1 MPPPRPK
8 PTFKK
13 EVKVTTIPPSR
24 KRRKSFFEE
33 YYYGILFAEFLI
45 IALLVGAGGMGFWRG
60 ILIGLVIAAATAVV
74 WQLRQFARYKDTPA
88 AKLTLAPP
96 PPEIKP
102 IRPAKRAPAPVGPD
116 GKKVFP
122 PSYFPPLRDRKPKK

>member
-1 MPPPRPK
+1 
-8 PTFKK
+8 
-13 EVKVTTIPPSR
+13 PSR
-24 KRRKSFFEE
+24 KRQKSFFEE
-33 YYYGILFAEFLI
+33 YYYGVLFAEFLM

-60 ILIGLVIAAATAVV
+60 ILVGLLIAAATAVI
-74 WQLRQFARYKDTPA
+74 WQLWQYARVKDDPRA
-88 AKLTLAPP
+88 LRLTPP

-116 GKKVFP
+116 GKKIFP

>member
-1 MPPPRPK
+1 MPRPRLK
-8 PTFKK
+8 PTFRK

-24 KRRKSFFEE
+24 KRQKSFFEE

-45 IALLVGAGGMGFWRG
+45 IALLVGAGGLGFWRG
-60 ILIGLVIAAATAVV
+60 ILVGLVIAAATAVL
-74 WQLRQFARYKDTPA
+74 WQLRQYARFKNDPS
-88 AKLTLAPP
+88 AKLRLATP

-102 IRPAKRAPAPVGPD
+102 IRPTKRAPAPVGPD
-116 GKKVFP
+116 GKKIFP

>member
-8 PTFKK
+8 PTFRK

-24 KRRKSFFEE
+24 KRQKSFFEE
-33 YYYGILFAEFLI
+33 YYYGVLLGEFLI

-60 ILIGLVIAAATAVV
+60 ILIGLVIAAATAVI
-74 WQLRQFARYKDTPA
+74 WQLRQYARVKGDPTALRLTP
-88 AKLTLAPP
+88 L

-116 GKKVFP
+116 GKKIFP
-122 PSYFPPLRDRKPKK
+122 PSYFPPLRDGKPKK